1 MTWVTVVKFWAYQ
14 AHQLQL
20 IVYTNLP
27 LTIPGLELFSLVSKQ
42 WGSLTIS
49 SGLNFGYFNYP
60 LLFPN
65 KSVSAVL
72 THMNNSH
79 IVYHAAIY
87 LDSRNRCAL
96 YGENSFATDTK
107 FYIIAIGY

>member
-1 MTWVTVVKFWAYQ
+1 M
-14 AHQLQL
+14 
-20 IVYTNLP
+20 LP
-27 LTIPGLELFSLVSKQ
+27 ELLHTTSLVLATKQ

-65 KSVSAVL
+65 KSVNAVL
-72 THMNNSH
+72 THMNNNH
-79 IVYHAAIY
+79 VVYHAAIY
-87 LDSRNRCAL
+87 LDSKSRCAL